1 MQLTHFWLATTPK
14 GGFYK
19 IIIVW
24 ILRSI
29 KTMEPVEVETT
40 LDAKMWFEL
49 NGDAFPEFI
58 YADLCITPPWESS
71 TYQSTTTDAGN

>member
-1 MQLTHFWLATTPK
+1 MWRGRQGCQQYLAN
-14 GGFYK
+14 GGYLPYRSF
-19 IIIVW
+19 
-24 ILRSI
+24 IL
-29 KTMEPVEVETT
+29 KPVQVETT

-49 NGDAFPEFI
+49 KGDAFPEFI